1 MRLSPRLSAAAA
13 LVALGA
19 LAAPQAQALV
29 LYEQA
34 DIYDSG
40 NCKFQCSGTQ
50 YGAENFVLGAGA
62 TVGAMSLWVMLDPA
76 ATLTSVN
83 VSWGI
88 WSDDS
93 DLPDSELAS
102 GVAAADFVNVG
113 VANGNYDFIR
123 LDFDVTPTALA
134 AGEYWASFH
143 LDAVVTSNL
152 YWARTTSGDGIT
164 AGRVDGDVW
173 TAGYTG
179 GGTDNYAFAI
189 DDGVAATSEVPL
201 PAAAP
206 LLAAGLAGLAAV
218 ARRRRRAA

>member
-1 MRLSPRLSAAAA
+1 MRFSPRLSAAA

-19 LAAPQAQALV
+19 LAAPEAQALV
-29 LYEQA
+29 LYEQS

-50 YGAENFVLGAGA
+50 YGAENFVLSSGA

-76 ATLTSVN
+76 ATLTSVD

-113 VANGNYDFIR
+113 VANSNYDFIR

-143 LDAVVTSNL
+143 LDAVVTSSL

-164 AGRVDGDVW
+164 AKRLEGDVW

-179 GGTDNYAFAI
+179 GTDNYAFLI

-218 ARRRRRAA
+218 ARRRRRGA